1 MNIKNLTS
9 RLEDE
14 PGLILFV
21 SPKILNKF
29 IEKGFNEHI
38 DLDQTPVILGS
49 IGPPLFGKFKSGLKY
64 SLEINNIYYSVQRGL
79 SLLIDGEIDD
89 NFSKDKLKNSYMP
102 IMFKENIIYGVEIR
116 NPNDELRNE
125 LKTLLKINTKKND
138 LIDVES
144 TLNSEIDLLEILQH
158 QLAPDK
164 SYPLWPLFEPSKYTI
179 DLLINVYGDYF
190 VNDSVKTNTD
200 CYLEVGEFSDNSYNK
215 KSGIYYGGNVGSL
228 LRKGIE
234 IINDGY
240 IPVDLEINPHGH
252 RHKILFRSFYR
263 NDSLVRDFLKSY
275 ACYKSLEEKLSK
287 TKSNPTIFEI
297 QQAIAELYKK

>member
-1 MNIKNLTS
+1 MNTKTLSS
-9 RLEDE
+9 RLADE

-29 IEKGFNEHI
+29 IQKGFSEHI

-89 NFSKDKLKNSYMP
+89 NFSKEKLKKSYMP
-102 IMFKENIIYGVEIR
+102 IMFNENIVYGVEIR
-116 NPNDELRNE
+116 NSNDEIRKE
-125 LKTLLKINTKKND
+125 LKTLLKIKTKDND
-138 LIDVES
+138 LANEDNPF
-144 TLNSEIDLLEILQH
+144 NSEIDLLEILQQ

-179 DLLINVYGDYF
+179 NLLIDIYGDHF

-200 CYLEVGEFSDNSYNK
+200 CYLEVGEFSDNSFNK
-215 KSGIYYGGNVGSL
+215 KSGIYYDGNVGSL
-228 LRKGIE
+228 LRKGVE

-240 IPVDLEINPHGH
+240 MPVNIEINPHGH

-275 ACYKSLEEKLSK
+275 ACDKSLEGKLSK
-287 TKSNPTIFEI
+287 TKPHPTIFEI
-297 QQAIAELYKK
+297 QQAIGNLYNK

>member
-116 NPNDELRNE
+116 NSNDEIRKE
-125 LKTLLKINTKKND
+125 LKNLLKIKTKEND
-138 LIDVES
+138 LTNEES
-144 TLNSEIDLLEILQH
+144 IFNSEIDLLEILQQ

-190 VNDSVKTNTD
+190 INDSVKINTD

-287 TKSNPTIFEI
+287 TKSHPTIFEI
-297 QQAIAELYKK
+297 QQAIADLYKK

>member
-116 NPNDELRNE
+116 NSNDEIRKE
-125 LKTLLKINTKKND
+125 LKNLLKIKTKEND
-138 LIDVES
+138 LTNEES
-144 TLNSEIDLLEILQH
+144 MFNSEIDLLEILQH

-190 VNDSVKTNTD
+190 INDSVKTNTD

-287 TKSNPTIFEI
+287 TKSHPTIFEI
-297 QQAIAELYKK
+297 QQAIADLYKK